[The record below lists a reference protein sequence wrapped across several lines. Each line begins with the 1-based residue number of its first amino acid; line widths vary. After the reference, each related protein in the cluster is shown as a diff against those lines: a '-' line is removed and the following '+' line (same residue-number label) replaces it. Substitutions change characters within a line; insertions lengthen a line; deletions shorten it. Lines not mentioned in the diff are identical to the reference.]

1 MVVGFTTSCGIS
13 AFHQLSCELKSCWW
27 WGVLDTTVCDKVCQR
42 RAAGRWFSPCTPV
55 SSINETDYTRRYS
68 WNIVESGIKHHNPNP
83 WLNRKTDKLILR
95 NLLNQTGNQR
105 LLQMFLQMKKM
116 FPWKQRYNLQY
127 PQHQRLTLIKSL
139 AILHRRKEESNVL
152 LIQIVNT
159 GKNIKWIFN

>member
-1 MVVGFTTSCGIS
+1 MVVGFTTTCGIS
-13 AFHQLSCELKSCWW
+13 AFHHLNCEFKSCWW
-27 WGVLDTTVCDKVCQR
+27 RGVLDTTVCDTVCQWL
-42 RAAGRWFSPCTPV
+42 AVGLWFSLGTPV
-55 SSINETDYTRRYS
+55 YSTNKTDCHD
-68 WNIVESGIKHHNPNP
+68 IVESGVKHHNPNS
-83 WLNRKTDKLILR
+83 WLNRKTDKFILR